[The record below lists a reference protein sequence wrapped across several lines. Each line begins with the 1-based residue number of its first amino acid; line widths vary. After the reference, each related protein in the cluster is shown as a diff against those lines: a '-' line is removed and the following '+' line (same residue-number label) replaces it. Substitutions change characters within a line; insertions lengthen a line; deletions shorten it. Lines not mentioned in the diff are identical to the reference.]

1 MSKIT
6 DIINKYTAGEATLE
20 DTNAALAELGA
31 GIHLE
36 PGNKHERT
44 AEETAAA
51 KADTAAAANGYG
63 LLDTGTG
70 SLDKVQVKD
79 GQLVNCDC
87 GEMYALC
94 MIAGKT
100 FRVQGTALVET
111 A

>member
-6 DIINKYTAGEATLE
+6 EIINKYTAGEATLE

-36 PGNKHERT
+36 PGKNELT

-51 KADTAAAANGYG
+51 KAETAANANGFG

-70 SLDKVQVKD
+70 TLDKVEVKD
-79 GQLVNCDC
+79 GHLVDCDC

-94 MIAGKT
+94 MIAGKI
-100 FRVQGTALVET
+100 FRVQGTALVE
-111 A
+111 AE

>member
-1 MSKIT
+1 MSMTEIL
-6 DIINKYTAGEATLE
+6 NKYTAGQTTLE
-20 DTNAALAELGA
+20 ETNAALAEMGA
-31 GIHLE
+31 DIHLE
-36 PGNKHERT
+36 PGKNELT

-51 KADTAAAANGYG
+51 KADSAATANGYG

-70 SLDKVQVKD
+70 TLDKVQVKD

-100 FRVQGTALVET
+100 FRVQGAALAE
-111 A
+111 AE